1 MSKMRRQKDLLY
13 IVLFL
18 AFILALWTALSL
30 MPQPKKIEL
39 QGVDGYCDMSGAT
52 FAGTVYCYTGNWDGW
67 PEKLYTPEDFIA
79 GPSEPQ
85 GGSLDYINVQY
96 ATYRLRLKLPPGRT
110 YGLYMTTSDFSMR
123 IFIDGVQV
131 DSVGT
136 PGTTREETVP
146 RVLERTYYFTESDGE
161 TEIILQTANFVH
173 ATDGAQSPSVY
184 IGAYEDIIRFTNAGF
199 AMGFLVVGCLLS
211 AFLYHLGLFCLN
223 RSRKSVLVFAVACL
237 LLALMNKKLYFL
249 FLPEYNWFV
258 AIRVEYFIHFLTFF
272 MLVLFVD
279 MLHPKTLSKYVTRA
293 YYALTAAYL
302 LTLTLDT
309 RVFTGLLIWF
319 EIASV
324 LMIGYIVVR
333 LAVAFK
339 GGSMKNWLSFTG
351 VLVLG
356 LLGSND
362 ILYYRGIV
370 LIPPISGQFFFTP
383 IGMIFFVFCYSM
395 VLSIEYAETERAMQN
410 AREAEQVLSAE
421 NAALDRLNLMKTDLM
436 ATISHETRTP
446 LAVMSNYAEL
456 IAMGLRRKGVDEQTA
471 SDLDKISD
479 EILRIAG
486 IMEEMQKLSRAKD
499 SSTRKE
505 WIQLA
510 DLINQCAKLY
520 APIMERKKTRL
531 FIDMPEDLP
540 MIFANTGEL
549 TQVMFNLLQNA
560 RNHTENGLVR
570 IGVSANDE
578 NGESEVVVTV
588 SDTGAGIA
596 PEFLPHVFE
605 RYAHDDPEGTGL
617 GLSICREVV
626 EAHCGSIEIESALEH
641 GTTVR
646 FALPVNRKE
655 DEDGQK
661 SLAYRGQ

>member
-1 MSKMRRQKDLLY
+1 MRRQKDLLY

-123 IFIDGVQV
+123 IFIDGVHV

-173 ATDGAQSPSVY
+173 TKDGARSPSVY

-293 YYALTAAYL
+293 YYALTAVYL

-324 LMIGYIVVR
+324 SMIGYIVVR

-510 DLINQCAKLY
+510 DLINQCVKLY

-531 FIDMPEDLP
+531 FIDMSEDLP

>member
-1 MSKMRRQKDLLY
+1 
-13 IVLFL
+13 LFL
-18 AFILALWTALSL
+18 AFILALWTSLSL

-39 QGVDGYCDMSGAT
+39 RDVDGYCDMSGAA
-52 FAGTVYCYTGNWDGW
+52 FEGTVYCYTSNWDGW

-79 GPSEPQ
+79 GPSKPQ
-85 GGSLDYINVQY
+85 GGSPDYINVQY

-110 YGLYMTTSDFSMR
+110 YGLCMTTSDFSMR
-123 IFIDGVQV
+123 IFIDGVQE

-146 RVLERTYYFTESDGE
+146 RVLERTYYFTEPDGE

-173 ATDGAQSPSVY
+173 AKDGVQPPSVY
-184 IGAYEDIIRFTNAGF
+184 IGAYEDIIRFTNVGF
-199 AMGFLVVGCLLS
+199 AMGVLVAGCLLS
-211 AFLYHLGLFCLN
+211 MFLYHLGLFCLN
-223 RSRKSVLVFAVACL
+223 RSRKFVLVFAVACL

-249 FLPEYNWFV
+249 LFPEYNWFV

-279 MLHPKTLSKYVTRA
+279 MFHPKTLSKYVTRA

-302 LTLTLDT
+302 LTLSLDT
-309 RVFTGLLIWF
+309 RVFTGLLIGF

-339 GGSMKNWLSFTG
+339 GGSMKNWLSFSG

-383 IGMIFFVFCYSM
+383 FGMVFFVFCYAM
-395 VLSIEYAETERAMQN
+395 VLSIEYAETELAMQN
-410 AREAEQVLSAE
+410 AREAEQILAAE
-421 NAALDRLNLMKTDLM
+421 NAALDRLNLLKTDLM

-446 LAVMSNYAEL
+446 LAIMSNYAEL
-456 IAMGLRRKGVDEQTA
+456 IAMRLRRKGVDEQTA
-471 SDLDKISD
+471 SDLDNISD

-486 IMEEMQKLSRAKD
+486 IMEEMHKFSHAKD
-499 SSTRKE
+499 SSMRKE
-505 WIQLA
+505 RVRLA
-510 DLINQCAKLY
+510 DIINRCAKFYVSIL
-520 APIMERKKTRL
+520 ERKGTGL
-531 FIDMPEDLP
+531 CVNLPENLP
-540 MIFANTGEL
+540 MIFANAEEL

-560 RNHTENGLVR
+560 RNHTENGMVR
-570 IGVSANDE
+570 IDVSINDE
-578 NGESEVVVTV
+578 DGESEIVVSV
-588 SDTGAGIA
+588 SDTGTGIA
-596 PEFLPHVFE
+596 PEFLPQAFE
-605 RYAHDDPEGTGL
+605 RYAHDDPAGTGL
-617 GLSICREVV
+617 GLFLCREIV
-626 EAHCGSIEIESALEH
+626 EAHCGSIEIESTPGH
-641 GTTVR
+641 GTIVR
-646 FALPVNRKE
+646 FTLPVNRRE
-655 DEDGQK
+655 DENG
-661 SLAYRGQ
+661 